1 MKRIDSVQT
10 KLTDFNESEES
21 PARKTTKKG
30 KQVNPPPVRKKRRK
44 RKKAVLWNKVTS
56 PEEEWAV
63 CNLDDTVLLVR
74 LINGRIHAYGIEAV
88 CKYCGD
94 VLEIREDKIF
104 CGGRC
109 GIYQGEFSRDL
120 DDFLRWEGVK
130 SYTIRKK
137 VAEVEGLNLEPRDLE
152 PISYAP
158 NWSVLEEYEEFP
170 DYDEPGY
177 STYDSTIIVKML
189 SAIPA

>member
-1 MKRIDSVQT
+1 MKRTRQT
-10 KLTDFNESEES
+10 NLLEFDEETLN
-21 PARKTTKKG
+21 ATKNIVS
-30 KQVNPPPVRKKRRK
+30 QVNPPPVRKKRRK

-56 PEEEWAV
+56 PDEDWAV
-63 CNLDDTVLLVR
+63 CNLDGTVLLVR
-74 LINGRIHAYGIEAV
+74 LIKGRIHAYGIEAV

-130 SYTIRKK
+130 SYTLRKK
-137 VAEVEGLNLEPRDLE
+137 VAEVEGLDLEPRDLE

-170 DYDEPGY
+170 DYDEPEH
-177 STYDSTIIVKML
+177 STYDSTK
-189 SAIPA
+189 

>member
-1 MKRIDSVQT
+1 MRREKQKRPKISFH
-10 KLTDFNESEES
+10 KLTLHRSVRSDAN
-21 PARKTTKKG
+21 ARRQSCGTRSQTLTRIG
-30 KQVNPPPVRKKRRK
+30 
-44 RKKAVLWNKVTS
+44 L
-56 PEEEWAV
+56 
-63 CNLDDTVLLVR
+63 LLVR
-74 LINGRIHAYGIEAV
+74 LIKGRIHAYGIEAV

-109 GIYQGEFSRDL
+109 GTYQGEFSRDL

-152 PISYAP
+152 PIPYAP

-170 DYDEPGY
+170 DYDEPEY
-177 STYDSTIIVKML
+177 STYDSTK
-189 SAIPA
+189 